1 MTLRFLQMILM
12 PYAQEFHK
20 IYKKKKEA
28 DFSFQ
33 FLKPV
38 VIKRAVVIKDIP
50 GDDRRNL
57 PV

>member
-1 MTLRFLQMILM
+1 M

-20 IYKKKKEA
+20 IYRYKKKKA

-33 FLKPV
+33 LLKPV
-38 VIKRAVVIKDIP
+38 VIKRAVVIKDTP
-50 GDDRRNL
+50 RDDRRNL